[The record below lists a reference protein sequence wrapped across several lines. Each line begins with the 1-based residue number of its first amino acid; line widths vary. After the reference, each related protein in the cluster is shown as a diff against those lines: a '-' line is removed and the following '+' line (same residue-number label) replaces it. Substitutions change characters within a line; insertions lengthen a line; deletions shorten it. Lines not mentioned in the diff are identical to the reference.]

1 MIANVNVL
9 CRKFECRKDIHY
21 KTRTSYEKY
30 NSEVYIY
37 IYIFIHSNMLLEQS
51 MFTRGGSRVKSD
63 GSKIESGA

>member
-30 NSEVYIY
+30 NSEVFIYIY
-37 IYIFIHSNMLLEQS
+37 IYTELVPTLSATAS
-51 MFTRGGSRVKSD
+51 V
-63 GSKIESGA
+63 A